1 MAIAKTADLDLI
13 SLQDIAAN
21 TVVVGSGVDLSGK
34 EMGMVYARFGR
45 RSASAAGAGVNIR
58 IEASHKGSG
67 DNSWY
72 PLATFTSAFAACE
85 GEAVSGTVNA
95 GTNVVTVASTAN
107 LAAGDLVFISNGTP
121 ANSEWGRVKS
131 IVTNTSITLEDNLVN
146 AQTGSTLYDSAEIYA
161 PVPIPKNV
169 YRMRA
174 VIDGAS
180 FTQAFSAQVKYST
193 VES

>member
-1 MAIAKTADLDLI
+1 MAPAKTADLDLVA
-13 SLQDIAAN
+13 LQDIAAN

-34 EMGMVYARFGR
+34 EMGAVYVRLGR

-85 GEAVSGTVNA
+85 GEAVSGTVGS
-95 GTNVVTVASTAN
+95 GTKVITVASTTS
-107 LAAGDLVFISNGTP
+107 LTAGDIIFISNGTA
-121 ANSEWGRVKS
+121 ANSEWARVKS
-131 IVTNTSITLEDNLVN
+131 IVSNTSITIEDDLVN

-161 PVPIPKNV
+161 PVMIPKNV
-169 YRMRA
+169 YRIRA

>member
-1 MAIAKTADLDLI
+1 MAAKTADLDLI

-45 RSASAAGAGVNIR
+45 RSASAGGAGVNIR

-72 PLATFTSAFAACE
+72 PLAIFTSAFAACE
-85 GEAVSGTVNA
+85 SEAVSGTVNS
-95 GTNVVTVASTAN
+95 GTKIITVASTTN
-107 LAAGDLVFISNGTP
+107 LTAGDIVFISNGTP
-121 ANSEWGRVKS
+121 ANSEWARIKS
-131 IVTNTSITLEDNLVN
+131 IQGTPSVTIEDDLVN

-169 YRMRA
+169 YRIRA